1 MAIMRSVSRKRKKME
16 LYPNRKCETMEIG
29 KSSLCN
35 CVVNFLLEENYI
47 LTAFELL
54 HELLDDGR
62 IDQSIRLQQFFFDP
76 SRFSPNQI
84 SRFNSLSLAD
94 PQTLLQNKEEA
105 EEKLAITDYELRL
118 AQEDITKLKDELQ
131 TKTECNIINDDAMT
145 KSSRDVSVIHDGD
158 GGELQTQQ
166 QTSFADLGPLKD
178 TERRDLNCAV
188 KEYLLIAGYRLT
200 AMTFYEEVTDQNLD
214 IWQNTN
220 ASISDAL
227 RHYYYQYLSSNSEAA
242 EVGLGSTQILRYI
255 RSYPRPVVGLPAL
268 STLQAHRGPS
278 VRGGGISPTF
288 PRDMAVVFI
297 ELGQVS
303 PYKPI

>member
-1 MAIMRSVSRKRKKME
+1 ME
-16 LYPNRKCETMEIG
+16 VE

-62 IDQSIRLQQFFFDP
+62 IDQSIRLQQFFSDP
-76 SRFSPNQI
+76 SRFPPNQI

-131 TKTECNIINDDAMT
+131 TKTECNIIINDDAT
-145 KSSRDVSVIHDGD
+145 IKSSTDVSVNRDGD

-166 QTSFADLGPLKD
+166 QKGNNQSSFADLGPVKD

-200 AMTFYEEVTDQNLD
+200 AMTFYEE
-214 IWQNTN
+214 
-220 ASISDAL
+220 
-227 RHYYYQYLSSNSEAA
+227 
-242 EVGLGSTQILRYI
+242 
-255 RSYPRPVVGLPAL
+255 
-268 STLQAHRGPS
+268 
-278 VRGGGISPTF
+278 
-288 PRDMAVVFI
+288 
-297 ELGQVS
+297 
-303 PYKPI
+303 